1 VRDEAEHQGGSEA
14 GALGA
19 RRRRDAAGLR
29 VLRPLDAQAFLDVV
43 APLLLTDEP
52 RNNLILGITGTLL
65 EHPDRFGEKHFWVVT
80 DHAGVPLA
88 AAMRTP
94 PYNLLL
100 AGSRAGSGLA
110 ELVDG
115 IDDELPG
122 VVGAHPEVD
131 EFVRLWT
138 RTHTVEPR
146 VLRSQGVYALERV
159 QSVPP
164 APGRSRSATRDD
176 LPLLLDWMVAFGEE
190 VLEEDDPG
198 RAEAREGIE
207 HRLASVNGGIDL
219 WEDEGEVVSL
229 SGWGG
234 PTPNGIRIGPVY
246 TPPERRGRGY
256 ATALVAE
263 QSQARL
269 DAGRRFC
276 FLYTDLANPT
286 SNAIYERIGYVKV
299 AESAMV
305 AFGRL

>member
-1 VRDEAEHQGGSEA
+1 MSDEAEGVT
-14 GALGA
+14 
-19 RRRRDAAGLR
+19 
-29 VLRPLDAQAFLDVV
+29 VLRPVDPQAFLEAA
-43 APLLLTDEP
+43 APLLLADEP
-52 RNNLILGITGTLL
+52 RNNLILGITGTLV
-65 EHPDRFGEKHFWVVT
+65 EHPDRFGEKRFWLVA
-80 DHAGVPLA
+80 DSAGEPLA

-100 AGSRAGSGLA
+100 AGSRGGSALE
-110 ELVDG
+110 ELVEG
-115 IDDELPG
+115 IDDDLPG

-138 RTHTVEPR
+138 RSHAVEPR
-146 VLRSQGVYALERV
+146 VLRDQGIYALERV
-159 QSVPP
+159 QSVQP
-164 APGRSRSATRDD
+164 AAGRSRSATRDD

-207 HRLASVNGGIDL
+207 HRLASANGGIDL
-219 WEDEGEVVSL
+219 WEDEGEVVSM

-246 TPPERRGRGY
+246 TPPELRGHGY

-263 QSQARL
+263 QSRALL
-269 DAGRRFC
+269 DSGRRFC

-305 AFGRL
+305 AFEPQ

>member
-1 VRDEAEHQGGSEA
+1 MRS
-14 GALGA
+14 
-19 RRRRDAAGLR
+19 R
-29 VLRPLDAQAFLDVV
+29 
-43 APLLLTDEP
+43 
-52 RNNLILGITGTLL
+52 
-65 EHPDRFGEKHFWVVT
+65 FWVVT
-80 DHAGVPLA
+80 DHAGEPVA

-94 PYNLLL
+94 PYNILL
-100 AGSRAGSGLA
+100 AGGQAGSGLE

-138 RTHTVEPR
+138 RSHSVEPR
-146 VLRSQGVYALERV
+146 MLRNQGVYALERV
-159 QSVPP
+159 QSVPL
-164 APGRSRSATRDD
+164 APGRSRSATPDD

-207 HRLASVNGGIDL
+207 QRLASANGGIDL
-219 WEDEGEVVSL
+219 WEDEGEIVSL

-246 TPPERRGRGY
+246 TSPERRGHGY
-256 ATALVAE
+256 ATALVAK
-263 QSQARL
+263 QSQALL